1 MGVVLVGMAYRTV
14 VRVPWGQ
21 VMSLSP
27 RGLMGEG

>member
-14 VRVPWGQ
+14 VMAPWGQ
-21 VMSLSP
+21 VMGLSP